1 MNRFMKY
8 AAAALAAATA
18 VSTLGGCEQL
28 EQKTPEDTVAVTFG
42 DTNIMLDEVTYM
54 IRSMEYTY
62 ESYFGSNIC
71 SNDMGDGS
79 GMTVG
84 DYIKQMSLSQLR
96 QTLVLNEYAEQ
107 NGIEL
112 SDAQKAKVDDAIE
125 KLKEEGED
133 YLNAVGAT
141 DELIEK
147 TYTEN
152 AIANLVYMDL
162 VADVDTTVGDDE
174 FLRKKI
180 AYVKLTPSELTE
192 TTAAEEGTTVTET
205 ESGSEEEASSEAGSS
220 EETSEAGSE
229 EASSENASDE
239 AASSE
244 VASDEADS
252 TEEASTEKETETST
266 EVATETETETE
277 SASDTEVVT
286 EVATEAE
293 SESESNTES
302 DTESDTEVSNGSEE
316 STEAETLSEEEQE
329 RQDAMN
335 DAADKILK
343 EFEDGSDAADFI
355 SDYQNDSHF
364 TATNSEISISEEGT
378 AVYNA
383 AAWALSTDECTIYNS
398 DDGSIYIIR
407 CLDDNDEEARQS
419 AIDSEIESRKTALFE
434 EKYSEIQDA
443 SSKFKV
449 DQDVI
454 DTIRFTTPVYVAPTE
469 EDTTEETTENA
480 SEEASSEDA
489 SSEEASSESES
500 ESSSEEVTEE
510 SAEKNTESESES
522 EKESTSEAETK

>member
-112 SDAQKAKVDDAIE
+112 SDAQKTKVDEAIE

-133 YLNAVGAT
+133 YLDAVGAT
-141 DELIEK
+141 DELLEK

-152 AIANLVYMDL
+152 AIANLVYLDL

-192 TTAAEEGTTVTET
+192 TTAAEEGTTTSET
-205 ESGSEEEASSEAGSS
+205 ESVSEEGASSEDASS

-229 EASSENASDE
+229 EASSEE
-239 AASSE
+239 AASS
-244 VASDEADS
+244 EADS
-252 TEEASTEKETETST
+252 TEEVSTE
-266 EVATETETETE
+266 TETETETE
-277 SASDTEVVT
+277 SVSDTEVVT
-286 EVATEAE
+286 EAATESE

-302 DTESDTEVSNGSEE
+302 DTESNTEVSNGSEE

-343 EFEDGSDAADFI
+343 EFEDGNDAADFI

-419 AIDSEIESRKTALFE
+419 AIDSEIESRKTTLFE

-449 DQDVI
+449 DEDVI

-480 SEEASSEDA
+480 SEEASSE
-489 SSEEASSESES
+489 EASSENES
-500 ESSSEEVTEE
+500 ESSSENATEANTEAE
-510 SAEKNTESESES
+510 SA
-522 EKESTSEAETK
+522 SEAQTK

>member
-1 MNRFMKY
+1 MNRIMKY
-8 AAAALAAATA
+8 AAAALVAATA

-28 EQKTPEDTVAVTFG
+28 EKKAPEDTVAVSFG

-71 SNDMGDGS
+71 GNDMGDGS

-96 QTLVLNEYAEQ
+96 QTLVLNEYAKK

-112 SDAQKAKVDDAIE
+112 SDDQKAKVDEAIE
-125 KLKEEGED
+125 KLQTESED
-133 YLNAVGAT
+133 YLDAVGAT

-192 TTAAEEGTTVTET
+192 TTAADEATTEVSSDEDSSEEASSIENTEAESESASKDVTTST
-205 ESGSEEEASSEAGSS
+205 EEASSEKAS
-220 EETSEAGSE
+220 TEAVSTE
-229 EASSENASDE
+229 EASSENVSE
-239 AASSE
+239 LSS
-244 VASDEADS
+244 
-252 TEEASTEKETETST
+252 EASTENST
-266 EVATETETETE
+266 EV
-277 SASDTEVVT
+277 
-286 EVATEAE
+286 
-293 SESESNTES
+293 
-302 DTESDTEVSNGSEE
+302 
-316 STEAETLSEEEQE
+316 ETLSEEEQE

-343 EFEDGSDAADFI
+343 EFEEGNDAADFI

-364 TATNSEISISEEGT
+364 TATNSEISISEDGT

-383 AAWALSTDECTIYNS
+383 AAWALSTDECTVYKS

-419 AIDSEIESRKTALFE
+419 AIDSEIESRKTALFS
-434 EKYSEIQDA
+434 EKYAEIQEE

-449 DQDVI
+449 DEDVI
-454 DTIRFTTPVYVAPTE
+454 DTIRFTTPVYVAPSE
-469 EDTTEETTENA
+469 EET
-480 SEEASSEDA
+480 SESETSGEETSESETGEKESTKEEKSSESDESKEVVSEASSE
-489 SSEEASSESES
+489 
-500 ESSSEEVTEE
+500 EE
-510 SAEKNTESESES
+510 SK
-522 EKESTSEAETK
+522 

>member
-96 QTLVLNEYAEQ
+96 QTLVLNEYAKQ

-112 SDAQKAKVDDAIE
+112 SDAQKTKVDDAIE
-125 KLKEEGED
+125 KLQAEGED

-205 ESGSEEEASSEAGSS
+205 ESGSEEGASSEADSS
-220 EETSEAGSE
+220 EETSEEG
-229 EASSENASDE
+229 SSEKASDE
-239 AASSE
+239 GASS
-244 VASDEADS
+244 EADS
-252 TEEASTEKETETST
+252 TEEASTEKETET
-266 EVATETETETE
+266 E
-277 SASDTEVVT
+277 SASDTEA
-286 EVATEAE
+286 ATEAE
-293 SESESNTES
+293 SKSESETES
-302 DTESDTEVSNGSEE
+302 NTEVSNGSEE

-343 EFEDGSDAADFI
+343 EFEAGSDAADFI

-383 AAWALSTDECTIYNS
+383 AAWALATDECTIYNS

-407 CLDDNDEEARQS
+407 CIDDNDEEARQS
-419 AIDSEIESRKTALFE
+419 AIDSEIESRKTTLFE

-469 EDTTEETTENA
+469 EDTTEDTTENA
-480 SEEASSEDA
+480 SEEA

-500 ESSSEEVTEE
+500 ELSSEEVTEE
-510 SAEKNTESESES
+510 STEKNTESESES

>member
-1 MNRFMKY
+1 MNRIMKY

-28 EQKTPEDTVAVTFG
+28 ENKAPEDTVAVSFG

-96 QTLVLNEYAEQ
+96 QTLVLNEYAKK

-112 SDAQKAKVDDAIE
+112 SDDQKAKVDEAIE
-125 KLKEEGED
+125 KLQTESED
-133 YLNAVGAT
+133 YLDAVGAT

-192 TTAAEEGTTVTET
+192 TTAAAEATTEV
-205 ESGSEEEASSEAGSS
+205 SSDEDSS
-220 EETSEAGSE
+220 EE
-229 EASSENASDE
+229 SSSIEN
-239 AASSE
+239 
-244 VASDEADS
+244 
-252 TEEASTEKETETST
+252 
-266 EVATETETETE
+266 
-277 SASDTEVVT
+277 
-286 EVATEAE
+286 TEAE
-293 SESESNTES
+293 SESASKDVTTSTEEASSEKASTEEASSEKASELSSEASTEDSTES
-302 DTESDTEVSNGSEE
+302 
-316 STEAETLSEEEQE
+316 ETLSEEEQE

-343 EFEDGSDAADFI
+343 AFEEGNDAADFI

-364 TATNSEISISEEGT
+364 TATNSEISISEDGT

-383 AAWALSTDECTIYNS
+383 AAWALATDECTVYKS

-407 CLDDNDEEARQS
+407 CIDDNDEEARQS
-419 AIDSEIESRKTALFE
+419 AIDSEIESRKTALFS
-434 EKYSEIQDA
+434 EKYAEIQDE

-449 DQDVI
+449 DEDVI
-454 DTIRFTTPVYVAPTE
+454 DTIRFTTPVYVAPSEEESSEGETSGEETSENETSEEESSKAEKSSESDETE
-469 EDTTEETTENA
+469 EA
-480 SEEASSEDA
+480 VSEASSE
-489 SSEEASSESES
+489 
-500 ESSSEEVTEE
+500 EE
-510 SAEKNTESESES
+510 SK
-522 EKESTSEAETK
+522 

>member
-1 MNRFMKY
+1 MNRIMKY

-28 EQKTPEDTVAVTFG
+28 EKKAPEDTVAVSFG
-42 DTNIMLDEVTYM
+42 DTNIMLDEITYM

-71 SNDMGDGS
+71 GNDMGDGS

-96 QTLVLNEYAEQ
+96 QTLVLNEYAKK

-112 SDAQKAKVDDAIE
+112 SDDQKAKVDEAIE
-125 KLKEEGED
+125 KLQTEAED
-133 YLNAVGAT
+133 YLDAVGAT

-192 TTAAEEGTTVTET
+192 TTAADEATTEVSSDED
-205 ESGSEEEASSEAGSS
+205 SSEEASSIENTEAES
-220 EETSEAGSE
+220 ESASKDVTTSTE
-229 EASSENASDE
+229 EASSENASTD
-239 AASSE
+239 AAST
-244 VASDEADS
+244 EAVS
-252 TEEASTEKETETST
+252 TEEASSENVSKLSSEAST
-266 EVATETETETE
+266 E
-277 SASDTEVVT
+277 D
-286 EVATEAE
+286 
-293 SESESNTES
+293 
-302 DTESDTEVSNGSEE
+302 

-343 EFEDGSDAADFI
+343 EFEEGNDAADFI

-364 TATNSEISISEEGT
+364 TATNSEISISEDGT

-383 AAWALSTDECTIYNS
+383 AAWALATDECTVYRS

-419 AIDSEIESRKTALFE
+419 AIDSEIESRKTALFS
-434 EKYSEIQDA
+434 EKYAEIQDD

-449 DQDVI
+449 DEDVI
-454 DTIRFTTPVYVAPTE
+454 DTIRFTTPVYVAPSE
-469 EDTTEETTENA
+469 EET
-480 SEEASSEDA
+480 
-489 SSEEASSESES
+489 SESETS
-500 ESSSEEVTEE
+500 GEET
-510 SAEKNTESESES
+510 SESETG
-522 EKESTSEAETK
+522 EKESTKEEKSSESDESKEVVSEVSSEEESK

>member
-1 MNRFMKY
+1 MNRIMKY

-28 EQKTPEDTVAVTFG
+28 EKKAPEDTVAVSFG

-71 SNDMGDGS
+71 GNDMGDGS

-96 QTLVLNEYAEQ
+96 QTLVLNEYAKK

-112 SDAQKAKVDDAIE
+112 SDDQKAKVDEAIE
-125 KLKEEGED
+125 KLQTESED
-133 YLNAVGAT
+133 YLEAVGAT

-147 TYTEN
+147 TYKEN

-192 TTAAEEGTTVTET
+192 TTAADEATTEVSSDEDSSEEASSIENTEAESESASKDVTT
-205 ESGSEEEASSEAGSS
+205 SREEASSEKAS
-220 EETSEAGSE
+220 TEAVSTE
-229 EASSENASDE
+229 EASSENVSE
-239 AASSE
+239 LSS
-244 VASDEADS
+244 
-252 TEEASTEKETETST
+252 EASTEDST
-266 EVATETETETE
+266 EV
-277 SASDTEVVT
+277 
-286 EVATEAE
+286 
-293 SESESNTES
+293 
-302 DTESDTEVSNGSEE
+302 
-316 STEAETLSEEEQE
+316 ETLSEEEQE

-343 EFEDGSDAADFI
+343 EFEEGNDAADFI

-364 TATNSEISISEEGT
+364 TATNSEISISEDGT

-383 AAWALSTDECTIYNS
+383 AAWALATDECTVYRS

-419 AIDSEIESRKTALFE
+419 AIDSEIESRKTALFS
-434 EKYSEIQDA
+434 EKYAEIQDD

-449 DQDVI
+449 DEDVI
-454 DTIRFTTPVYVAPTE
+454 DTIRFTTPVYVAPSE
-469 EDTTEETTENA
+469 EET
-480 SEEASSEDA
+480 SESETSGEETSESETGEKESTKEEKSSESDESEEVVSEASSE
-489 SSEEASSESES
+489 
-500 ESSSEEVTEE
+500 EE
-510 SAEKNTESESES
+510 SK
-522 EKESTSEAETK
+522 

>member
-1 MNRFMKY
+1 MNRIMKY
-8 AAAALAAATA
+8 AAAALVAATA

-28 EQKTPEDTVAVTFG
+28 EKKAPEDTVAVSFG

-71 SNDMGDGS
+71 GNDMGDGS

-96 QTLVLNEYAEQ
+96 QTLVLNEYAKK

-112 SDAQKAKVDDAIE
+112 SDDQKAKVDEAIE
-125 KLKEEGED
+125 KLQTESED
-133 YLNAVGAT
+133 YLDAVGAT

-192 TTAAEEGTTVTET
+192 TTAADEATTEVSSDEDSSEEASSIENTEAESESASKDVTTST
-205 ESGSEEEASSEAGSS
+205 EEASSEKAS
-220 EETSEAGSE
+220 TEAVSTE
-229 EASSENASDE
+229 EASSENVSKL
-239 AASSE
+239 SS
-244 VASDEADS
+244 
-252 TEEASTEKETETST
+252 EASTEDST
-266 EVATETETETE
+266 EV
-277 SASDTEVVT
+277 
-286 EVATEAE
+286 
-293 SESESNTES
+293 
-302 DTESDTEVSNGSEE
+302 
-316 STEAETLSEEEQE
+316 ETLSEEEQE

-343 EFEDGSDAADFI
+343 EFEEGNDAADFI

-364 TATNSEISISEEGT
+364 TATNSEISISEDGT

-383 AAWALSTDECTIYNS
+383 AAWALATDECTVYRS

-419 AIDSEIESRKTALFE
+419 AIDSEIESRKTALFS
-434 EKYSEIQDA
+434 EKYAEIQDD

-449 DQDVI
+449 DEDVI
-454 DTIRFTTPVYVAPTE
+454 DTIRFTTPVYVAPSE
-469 EDTTEETTENA
+469 EET
-480 SEEASSEDA
+480 SESETSGEETSESETGEKESTKEEKSSESDESEEVVSEASSE
-489 SSEEASSESES
+489 
-500 ESSSEEVTEE
+500 EE
-510 SAEKNTESESES
+510 SK
-522 EKESTSEAETK
+522 

>member
-1 MNRFMKY
+1 MNRIMKY

-28 EQKTPEDTVAVTFG
+28 EKKAPEDTVAVSFG

-96 QTLVLNEYAEQ
+96 QTLVLNEYAKK

-112 SDAQKAKVDDAIE
+112 SDDKKAKVDEAIE
-125 KLKEEGED
+125 KLQTESED
-133 YLNAVGAT
+133 YLDAVGAT

-192 TTAAEEGTTVTET
+192 TTAADEATTEVSSDED
-205 ESGSEEEASSEAGSS
+205 SSEEASSIENTEAES
-220 EETSEAGSE
+220 ESASKDVTTSTE
-229 EASSENASDE
+229 EASSENASTD
-239 AASSE
+239 AAST
-244 VASDEADS
+244 EAVS
-252 TEEASTEKETETST
+252 TEEASSENVSEISSEASTEDST
-266 EVATETETETE
+266 EV
-277 SASDTEVVT
+277 
-286 EVATEAE
+286 
-293 SESESNTES
+293 
-302 DTESDTEVSNGSEE
+302 
-316 STEAETLSEEEQE
+316 ETLSEEEQE

-343 EFEDGSDAADFI
+343 EFEEGNDAADFI

-364 TATNSEISISEEGT
+364 TATNSEISISEDGT

-383 AAWALSTDECTIYNS
+383 AAWAMATDECTVYRS

-419 AIDSEIESRKTALFE
+419 AIDSEIESRKTALFS
-434 EKYSEIQDA
+434 EKYAEIQDD

-449 DQDVI
+449 DEDVI
-454 DTIRFTTPVYVAPTE
+454 DTIRFTTPVYVAPSE
-469 EDTTEETTENA
+469 EET
-480 SEEASSEDA
+480 SESETSGEETSESETGEEESTKEEKSSESDESEEAVSEASSE
-489 SSEEASSESES
+489 
-500 ESSSEEVTEE
+500 EE
-510 SAEKNTESESES
+510 SK
-522 EKESTSEAETK
+522 

>member
-1 MNRFMKY
+1 MNRIMKY

-28 EQKTPEDTVAVTFG
+28 ENKAPEDTVAVSFG

-96 QTLVLNEYAEQ
+96 QTLVLNEYAKK

-112 SDAQKAKVDDAIE
+112 SDDQKAKVDEAIE
-125 KLKEEGED
+125 KLQTEAED
-133 YLNAVGAT
+133 YLDAVGAT

-192 TTAAEEGTTVTET
+192 TTAAAEATTEASSDEGSSEESSSVENTET
-205 ESGSEEEASSEAGSS
+205 ESISKDDETSTEEASSEKAS
-220 EETSEAGSE
+220 TE
-229 EASSENASDE
+229 EASSEKTSE
-239 AASSE
+239 LSSE
-244 VASDEADS
+244 SD
-252 TEEASTEKETETST
+252 TEASTES
-266 EVATETETETE
+266 
-277 SASDTEVVT
+277 
-286 EVATEAE
+286 
-293 SESESNTES
+293 
-302 DTESDTEVSNGSEE
+302 
-316 STEAETLSEEEQE
+316 ETLSEEEQE

-343 EFEDGSDAADFI
+343 EFEEGNDAADFI

-364 TATNSEISISEEGT
+364 TATNSEISISEDGT

-383 AAWALSTDECTIYNS
+383 AAWALATDECTVYKS

-419 AIDSEIESRKTALFE
+419 AIDSEIESRKTALFS
-434 EKYSEIQDA
+434 EKYAEIQDE

-449 DQDVI
+449 DEDVI
-454 DTIRFTTPVYVAPTE
+454 DTIRFTTPVYVAPSE
-469 EDTTEETTENA
+469 EETSEGETSGEETSENET
-480 SEEASSEDA
+480 SEEESSKAEKSSESEESEEAVSEASSE
-489 SSEEASSESES
+489 
-500 ESSSEEVTEE
+500 EE
-510 SAEKNTESESES
+510 SK
-522 EKESTSEAETK
+522 

>member
-1 MNRFMKY
+1 MNRIMKY

-28 EQKTPEDTVAVTFG
+28 EKKAPEDTVAVSFG

-71 SNDMGDGS
+71 GNDMGDGS

-96 QTLVLNEYAEQ
+96 QTLVLNEYAKK

-112 SDAQKAKVDDAIE
+112 SDDQKAKLDEAIE
-125 KLKEEGED
+125 KLQTESED
-133 YLNAVGAT
+133 YLEAVGAT

-192 TTAAEEGTTVTET
+192 TTAADGATTEV
-205 ESGSEEEASSEAGSS
+205 SSDEDS
-220 EETSEAGSE
+220 SE
-229 EASSENASDE
+229 EASSIEN
-239 AASSE
+239 
-244 VASDEADS
+244 
-252 TEEASTEKETETST
+252 
-266 EVATETETETE
+266 
-277 SASDTEVVT
+277 
-286 EVATEAE
+286 TEAE
-293 SESESNTES
+293 SESASKDVTTSTEEAS
-302 DTESDTEVSNGSEE
+302 SEKA
-316 STEAETLSEEEQE
+316 STEAVSSENVSELSSEASTEDSTEVETLSEEEQE

-343 EFEDGSDAADFI
+343 EFEEGNDAADFV

-364 TATNSEISISEEGT
+364 TATNSEISISEDGT

-383 AAWALSTDECTIYNS
+383 AAWALATDECTVYRS

-419 AIDSEIESRKTALFE
+419 AIDSEIESRKTALFS
-434 EKYSEIQDA
+434 EKYAEIQDD

-449 DQDVI
+449 DEDVI
-454 DTIRFTTPVYVAPTE
+454 DTIRFTTPVYVAPSE
-469 EDTTEETTENA
+469 EET
-480 SEEASSEDA
+480 SESETGEKESTKEEKSSESDESKEVVSEASSE
-489 SSEEASSESES
+489 
-500 ESSSEEVTEE
+500 EE
-510 SAEKNTESESES
+510 SK
-522 EKESTSEAETK
+522 

>member
-1 MNRFMKY
+1 MNRIMKY

-18 VSTLGGCEQL
+18 VSTLGGCEQF
-28 EQKTPEDTVAVTFG
+28 EKKAPEDTVAVSFG
-42 DTNIMLDEVTYM
+42 DTDIVLDEVTYM

-71 SNDMGDGS
+71 GNDMGDGS

-96 QTLVLNEYAEQ
+96 QTLVLNEYAKK

-112 SDAQKAKVDDAIE
+112 SDDQKAKVDEAIE
-125 KLKEEGED
+125 KLQTESED
-133 YLNAVGAT
+133 YLDAVGAT

-192 TTAAEEGTTVTET
+192 TTAADEATTEV
-205 ESGSEEEASSEAGSS
+205 SSDEDS
-220 EETSEAGSE
+220 SE
-229 EASSENASDE
+229 EASSIEN
-239 AASSE
+239 
-244 VASDEADS
+244 
-252 TEEASTEKETETST
+252 
-266 EVATETETETE
+266 
-277 SASDTEVVT
+277 
-286 EVATEAE
+286 TEAE
-293 SESESNTES
+293 SESASKDVTTSTEEAS
-302 DTESDTEVSNGSEE
+302 SEKA
-316 STEAETLSEEEQE
+316 STEAVSSENVSELSSEASTEDSTEVETLSEEEQE

-343 EFEDGSDAADFI
+343 EFEEGNDAADFI

-364 TATNSEISISEEGT
+364 TATNSEISISEDGT

-383 AAWALSTDECTIYNS
+383 AAWALSTDECTVYKS

-419 AIDSEIESRKTALFE
+419 AIDSEIESRKTALFS
-434 EKYSEIQDA
+434 EKYAEIQDD

-449 DQDVI
+449 DEDVI
-454 DTIRFTTPVYVAPTE
+454 DTIRFTTPVYVAPSE
-469 EDTTEETTENA
+469 EETSESETNGEETSESETNGEETSESETGGEKTSENET
-480 SEEASSEDA
+480 SEEESVKAENSSESDESEEAVSEASSE
-489 SSEEASSESES
+489 
-500 ESSSEEVTEE
+500 EE
-510 SAEKNTESESES
+510 SK
-522 EKESTSEAETK
+522 

>member
-1 MNRFMKY
+1 MKY

-28 EQKTPEDTVAVTFG
+28 EKKAPEDTVAVSFG

-71 SNDMGDGS
+71 GNDMGDGS

-96 QTLVLNEYAEQ
+96 QTLVLNEYAKK

-112 SDAQKAKVDDAIE
+112 SDDQKAKVDEAIE
-125 KLKEEGED
+125 KLQTESED
-133 YLNAVGAT
+133 YLEAVGAT

-192 TTAAEEGTTVTET
+192 TTAANEATTEVSSDEDSSEEASSIENTEAESESASKDVTTST
-205 ESGSEEEASSEAGSS
+205 EEASSEKAS
-220 EETSEAGSE
+220 TE
-229 EASSENASDE
+229 EASSENVSKL
-239 AASSE
+239 SS
-244 VASDEADS
+244 
-252 TEEASTEKETETST
+252 EASTEDST
-266 EVATETETETE
+266 EV
-277 SASDTEVVT
+277 
-286 EVATEAE
+286 
-293 SESESNTES
+293 
-302 DTESDTEVSNGSEE
+302 
-316 STEAETLSEEEQE
+316 ETLSEEEQE

-343 EFEDGSDAADFI
+343 EFEEGNDAADFI

-364 TATNSEISISEEGT
+364 TATNSEISISEDGT

-383 AAWALSTDECTIYNS
+383 AAWALATDECTVYRS

-419 AIDSEIESRKTALFE
+419 AIDSEIESRKTALFS
-434 EKYSEIQDA
+434 EKYAEIQDD

-449 DQDVI
+449 DEDVI
-454 DTIRFTTPVYVAPTE
+454 DTIRFTTPVYVAPSE
-469 EDTTEETTENA
+469 EET
-480 SEEASSEDA
+480 SESETSGEETSESETGEEESTKEEKSSESDESEEAVSEASSE
-489 SSEEASSESES
+489 
-500 ESSSEEVTEE
+500 EE
-510 SAEKNTESESES
+510 SK
-522 EKESTSEAETK
+522 

>member
-1 MNRFMKY
+1 MNRIMKY
-8 AAAALAAATA
+8 AAAALVAATA

-28 EQKTPEDTVAVTFG
+28 EKKAPEDTVAVSFG

-71 SNDMGDGS
+71 GNDMGDGS

-96 QTLVLNEYAEQ
+96 QTLVLNEYAKK

-112 SDAQKAKVDDAIE
+112 SDDQKAKVDEAIE
-125 KLKEEGED
+125 KLQTESED
-133 YLNAVGAT
+133 YLEAVGAT

-192 TTAAEEGTTVTET
+192 TTAADGATTEV
-205 ESGSEEEASSEAGSS
+205 SSDEDS
-220 EETSEAGSE
+220 SE
-229 EASSENASDE
+229 EASSIEN
-239 AASSE
+239 
-244 VASDEADS
+244 
-252 TEEASTEKETETST
+252 
-266 EVATETETETE
+266 
-277 SASDTEVVT
+277 
-286 EVATEAE
+286 TEAE
-293 SESESNTES
+293 SESASKDVTTSTEEAS
-302 DTESDTEVSNGSEE
+302 SEKA

-343 EFEDGSDAADFI
+343 EFEEGNDAADFI

-364 TATNSEISISEEGT
+364 TATNSEISISEDGT

-383 AAWALSTDECTIYNS
+383 AAWALATDECTVYRS

-419 AIDSEIESRKTALFE
+419 AIDSEIESRKTALFS
-434 EKYSEIQDA
+434 EKYAEIQDD

-449 DQDVI
+449 DEDVI
-454 DTIRFTTPVYVAPTE
+454 DTIRFTTPVYVAPSE
-469 EDTTEETTENA
+469 EETSESETSGEETSESETGEEESTKEEKSSESDESEEA
-480 SEEASSEDA
+480 VSEAYSEEAS
-489 SSEEASSESES
+489 
-500 ESSSEEVTEE
+500 
-510 SAEKNTESESES
+510 K
-522 EKESTSEAETK
+522 

>member
-1 MNRFMKY
+1 MNRIMKY
-8 AAAALAAATA
+8 AAAALVAATA

-28 EQKTPEDTVAVTFG
+28 EKKAPEDTVAVSFG

-71 SNDMGDGS
+71 GNDMGDGS

-96 QTLVLNEYAEQ
+96 QTLVLNEYAKK

-112 SDAQKAKVDDAIE
+112 SDDQKAKVDEAIE
-125 KLKEEGED
+125 KLQTESED
-133 YLNAVGAT
+133 YLDAVGAT

-192 TTAAEEGTTVTET
+192 TTAADEATTEV
-205 ESGSEEEASSEAGSS
+205 SSDEDS
-220 EETSEAGSE
+220 SE
-229 EASSENASDE
+229 EASSIEN
-239 AASSE
+239 
-244 VASDEADS
+244 
-252 TEEASTEKETETST
+252 
-266 EVATETETETE
+266 
-277 SASDTEVVT
+277 
-286 EVATEAE
+286 TEAE
-293 SESESNTES
+293 SESASKDVTTSTEEAS
-302 DTESDTEVSNGSEE
+302 SEKA
-316 STEAETLSEEEQE
+316 STEAVSTGEASSENVSELSSEASTEDSTEVETLSEEEQE

-343 EFEDGSDAADFI
+343 EFEEGNDAADFI

-364 TATNSEISISEEGT
+364 TATNSEISISEDGT

-383 AAWALSTDECTIYNS
+383 AAWALSTDECTVYKS

-419 AIDSEIESRKTALFE
+419 AIDSEIESRKTALFS
-434 EKYSEIQDA
+434 EKYAEIQEE

-449 DQDVI
+449 DEDVI
-454 DTIRFTTPVYVAPTE
+454 DTIRFTTPVYVAPSE
-469 EDTTEETTENA
+469 EETSESETNGEETSESETGGEKTSENET
-480 SEEASSEDA
+480 SEEESVKAENSSESDESEEAVSEASSE
-489 SSEEASSESES
+489 
-500 ESSSEEVTEE
+500 EE
-510 SAEKNTESESES
+510 SK
-522 EKESTSEAETK
+522 

>member
-1 MNRFMKY
+1 MNRIMKY

-28 EQKTPEDTVAVTFG
+28 EKKAPEDTVAVSFG

-96 QTLVLNEYAEQ
+96 QTLVLNEYAKK

-112 SDAQKAKVDDAIE
+112 SDDQKAKVDEAIE
-125 KLKEEGED
+125 KLQTEAED
-133 YLNAVGAT
+133 YLDAVGAT

-192 TTAAEEGTTVTET
+192 TTAAAEATT
-205 ESGSEEEASSEAGSS
+205 EASSDEGSS
-220 EETSEAGSE
+220 EEV
-229 EASSENASDE
+229 SSIEN
-239 AASSE
+239 
-244 VASDEADS
+244 
-252 TEEASTEKETETST
+252 
-266 EVATETETETE
+266 
-277 SASDTEVVT
+277 
-286 EVATEAE
+286 TEAE
-293 SESESNTES
+293 SESASKDVTTSTEEASSEKASTEEASSEKTSELSSELDTEASTES
-302 DTESDTEVSNGSEE
+302 
-316 STEAETLSEEEQE
+316 ETLSEEEQE

-343 EFEDGSDAADFI
+343 AFEEGNDAADFI

-364 TATNSEISISEEGT
+364 TATNSEISISEDGT

-383 AAWALSTDECTIYNS
+383 AAWALATDECTVYKS

-407 CLDDNDEEARQS
+407 CIDDNDEEARQS
-419 AIDSEIESRKTALFE
+419 AIDSEIESRKTALFS
-434 EKYSEIQDA
+434 EKYAEIQDE

-449 DQDVI
+449 DEDVI
-454 DTIRFTTPVYVAPTE
+454 DTIRFTTPVYVAPSEEETSEGETGGEETSENETSEEESSKAEKSSESDETE
-469 EDTTEETTENA
+469 EA
-480 SEEASSEDA
+480 VSEASSE
-489 SSEEASSESES
+489 
-500 ESSSEEVTEE
+500 EE
-510 SAEKNTESESES
+510 SK
-522 EKESTSEAETK
+522 

>member
-1 MNRFMKY
+1 MNRIMKY

-28 EQKTPEDTVAVTFG
+28 EKKAPEDTVAVSFG
-42 DTNIMLDEVTYM
+42 DTNIMLDEITYM

-71 SNDMGDGS
+71 GNDMGDGS

-96 QTLVLNEYAEQ
+96 QTLVLNEYAKK

-112 SDAQKAKVDDAIE
+112 SDDQKAKVDEAIE
-125 KLKEEGED
+125 KLQTESED
-133 YLNAVGAT
+133 YLEAVGAT

-192 TTAAEEGTTVTET
+192 TTAADGATTEVSSDEDSSEGASSIENTEAESESASKDVTTST
-205 ESGSEEEASSEAGSS
+205 EEASSEKAS
-220 EETSEAGSE
+220 TE
-229 EASSENASDE
+229 EASSENVSE
-239 AASSE
+239 LSS
-244 VASDEADS
+244 
-252 TEEASTEKETETST
+252 EASTE
-266 EVATETETETE
+266 
-277 SASDTEVVT
+277 D
-286 EVATEAE
+286 
-293 SESESNTES
+293 
-302 DTESDTEVSNGSEE
+302 

-343 EFEDGSDAADFI
+343 EFEEGNDAADFI

-364 TATNSEISISEEGT
+364 TATNSEISISEDGT

-383 AAWALSTDECTIYNS
+383 SAWALATDECTVYRS

-419 AIDSEIESRKTALFE
+419 AIDSEIESRKTALFS
-434 EKYSEIQDA
+434 EKYAEIQDD

-449 DQDVI
+449 DEDVI
-454 DTIRFTTPVYVAPTE
+454 DTIRFTTPVYVAPSE
-469 EDTTEETTENA
+469 EET
-480 SEEASSEDA
+480 SESETGEEESTKEEKSSESDESEEAVSEASSE
-489 SSEEASSESES
+489 
-500 ESSSEEVTEE
+500 EE
-510 SAEKNTESESES
+510 SK
-522 EKESTSEAETK
+522 

>member
-1 MNRFMKY
+1 MNRIMKY

-28 EQKTPEDTVAVTFG
+28 EKKAPEDTVAVSFG
-42 DTNIMLDEVTYM
+42 DTNIMLDEITYM

-71 SNDMGDGS
+71 GNDMGDGS

-96 QTLVLNEYAEQ
+96 QTLVLNEYAKK

-112 SDAQKAKVDDAIE
+112 SDDQKAKVDEAIE
-125 KLKEEGED
+125 KLQTESED
-133 YLNAVGAT
+133 YLDAVGAT

-192 TTAAEEGTTVTET
+192 TTAADEATTEVSSDEDSSEEASSIENTEAESESASKDVTTST
-205 ESGSEEEASSEAGSS
+205 EEASSEKAS
-220 EETSEAGSE
+220 TEAVSTE
-229 EASSENASDE
+229 EASSENVSKL
-239 AASSE
+239 SS
-244 VASDEADS
+244 
-252 TEEASTEKETETST
+252 EASTEDST
-266 EVATETETETE
+266 EV
-277 SASDTEVVT
+277 
-286 EVATEAE
+286 
-293 SESESNTES
+293 
-302 DTESDTEVSNGSEE
+302 
-316 STEAETLSEEEQE
+316 ETLSEEEQE

-343 EFEDGSDAADFI
+343 EFEEGNDAADFI

-364 TATNSEISISEEGT
+364 TATNSEISISEDGT

-383 AAWALSTDECTIYNS
+383 AAWALSTDECTVYKS

-419 AIDSEIESRKTALFE
+419 AIDSEIESRKTALFS
-434 EKYSEIQDA
+434 EKYAEIQEE

-449 DQDVI
+449 DEDVI
-454 DTIRFTTPVYVAPTE
+454 DTIRFTTPVYVAPSE
-469 EDTTEETTENA
+469 EETSESETNGEETSESETNGEETSESETGGEKTSENET
-480 SEEASSEDA
+480 SEEESVKAENSSESDESEEAVSEASSE
-489 SSEEASSESES
+489 
-500 ESSSEEVTEE
+500 EE
-510 SAEKNTESESES
+510 SK
-522 EKESTSEAETK
+522 

>member
-1 MNRFMKY
+1 MNRIMKY
-8 AAAALAAATA
+8 AAAALVAATA

-28 EQKTPEDTVAVTFG
+28 EKKAPEDTVAVSFG

-71 SNDMGDGS
+71 GNDMGDGS

-96 QTLVLNEYAEQ
+96 QTLVLNEYAKK

-112 SDAQKAKVDDAIE
+112 SDDQKAKVDEAIE
-125 KLKEEGED
+125 KLQTESED
-133 YLNAVGAT
+133 YLDAVGAT

-192 TTAAEEGTTVTET
+192 TTAADEATTEVSSDEDSSEEASSIENTEAESESASKDVTTST
-205 ESGSEEEASSEAGSS
+205 EEASSEKAS
-220 EETSEAGSE
+220 TEAVSTE
-229 EASSENASDE
+229 EASSENVSE
-239 AASSE
+239 LSS
-244 VASDEADS
+244 
-252 TEEASTEKETETST
+252 EASTE
-266 EVATETETETE
+266 
-277 SASDTEVVT
+277 D
-286 EVATEAE
+286 
-293 SESESNTES
+293 
-302 DTESDTEVSNGSEE
+302 

-343 EFEDGSDAADFI
+343 EFEEGNDAADFI

-364 TATNSEISISEEGT
+364 TATNSEISISEDGT

-383 AAWALSTDECTIYNS
+383 AAWALATDECTVYRS

-419 AIDSEIESRKTALFE
+419 AIDSEIESRKTALFS
-434 EKYSEIQDA
+434 EKYAEIQDD

-449 DQDVI
+449 DEDVI
-454 DTIRFTTPVYVAPTE
+454 DTIRFTTPVYVAPSE
-469 EDTTEETTENA
+469 EET
-480 SEEASSEDA
+480 SESETGEEESTKEEKSSESDESEEAVSEASSE
-489 SSEEASSESES
+489 
-500 ESSSEEVTEE
+500 EE
-510 SAEKNTESESES
+510 SK
-522 EKESTSEAETK
+522 

>member
-1 MNRFMKY
+1 MNRIMKY

-28 EQKTPEDTVAVTFG
+28 EKKAPEDTVAVSFG

-71 SNDMGDGS
+71 GNDMGDGS

-96 QTLVLNEYAEQ
+96 QTLVLNEYAKK

-112 SDAQKAKVDDAIE
+112 SDDQKAKVDEAIE
-125 KLKEEGED
+125 KLQTESED
-133 YLNAVGAT
+133 YLDAVGAT

-192 TTAAEEGTTVTET
+192 TTAANEATTEVSSDEDSSEEASSIENTEAESESASKDVTTST
-205 ESGSEEEASSEAGSS
+205 EEASSEKAS
-220 EETSEAGSE
+220 TEAVSTE
-229 EASSENASDE
+229 EASSENVSE
-239 AASSE
+239 LSS
-244 VASDEADS
+244 
-252 TEEASTEKETETST
+252 EASTE
-266 EVATETETETE
+266 
-277 SASDTEVVT
+277 D
-286 EVATEAE
+286 
-293 SESESNTES
+293 
-302 DTESDTEVSNGSEE
+302 

-335 DAADKILK
+335 DVADKILK
-343 EFEDGSDAADFI
+343 EFEEGNDAADFI

-364 TATNSEISISEEGT
+364 TATNSEISISEDGT

-383 AAWALSTDECTIYNS
+383 AAWALATDECTVYRS

-419 AIDSEIESRKTALFE
+419 AIDSEIESRKTALFS
-434 EKYSEIQDA
+434 EKYAEIQDD
-443 SSKFKV
+443 SYKFKV
-449 DQDVI
+449 DEDVI
-454 DTIRFTTPVYVAPTE
+454 DTIRFTTPVYVAPSE
-469 EDTTEETTENA
+469 EET
-480 SEEASSEDA
+480 SESETSGEETSESETGEKESTKEEKSSESDESKEVVSEASSE
-489 SSEEASSESES
+489 
-500 ESSSEEVTEE
+500 EE
-510 SAEKNTESESES
+510 SK
-522 EKESTSEAETK
+522 

>member
-1 MNRFMKY
+1 MNRIMKY

-28 EQKTPEDTVAVTFG
+28 EKKAPEDTVAVSFG
-42 DTNIMLDEVTYM
+42 DTNIMLDEITYM

-71 SNDMGDGS
+71 GNDMGDGS

-96 QTLVLNEYAEQ
+96 QTLVLNEYAKK

-112 SDAQKAKVDDAIE
+112 SDDQKAKVDEAIE
-125 KLKEEGED
+125 KLQTESED
-133 YLNAVGAT
+133 YLEAVGAT

-192 TTAAEEGTTVTET
+192 TTAADWATTEVSSDEDSSEEASSIENTEAESESASKDVTTST
-205 ESGSEEEASSEAGSS
+205 EEASSEKAS
-220 EETSEAGSE
+220 TE
-229 EASSENASDE
+229 EASSENVSE
-239 AASSE
+239 LSS
-244 VASDEADS
+244 
-252 TEEASTEKETETST
+252 EASTE
-266 EVATETETETE
+266 
-277 SASDTEVVT
+277 D
-286 EVATEAE
+286 
-293 SESESNTES
+293 
-302 DTESDTEVSNGSEE
+302 

-343 EFEDGSDAADFI
+343 EFEEGNDAADFI

-364 TATNSEISISEEGT
+364 TATNSEISISEDGT

-383 AAWALSTDECTIYNS
+383 SAWALATDECTVYRS

-419 AIDSEIESRKTALFE
+419 AIDSEIESRKTALFS
-434 EKYSEIQDA
+434 EKYAEIQDD

-449 DQDVI
+449 DEDVI
-454 DTIRFTTPVYVAPTE
+454 DTIRFTTPVYVAPSE
-469 EDTTEETTENA
+469 EET
-480 SEEASSEDA
+480 SESETSGEETSESETGEKESTKEEKSSESDESEEAVSEASSE
-489 SSEEASSESES
+489 
-500 ESSSEEVTEE
+500 EE
-510 SAEKNTESESES
+510 SK
-522 EKESTSEAETK
+522 

>member
-1 MNRFMKY
+1 MNRIMKY

-28 EQKTPEDTVAVTFG
+28 EKKAPEDTVAVSFG

-96 QTLVLNEYAEQ
+96 QTLVLNEYAKK

-112 SDAQKAKVDDAIE
+112 SDDQKAKVDEAIE
-125 KLKEEGED
+125 KLQTEAED
-133 YLNAVGAT
+133 YLDAVGAT

-192 TTAAEEGTTVTET
+192 TTAAAEATTEASSDEGSSEEASSVENTET
-205 ESGSEEEASSEAGSS
+205 ESISKDDETSTEEASSEKAS
-220 EETSEAGSE
+220 TE
-229 EASSENASDE
+229 EASSEKT
-239 AASSE
+239 SE
-244 VASDEADS
+244 LS
-252 TEEASTEKETETST
+252 
-266 EVATETETETE
+266 
-277 SASDTEVVT
+277 
-286 EVATEAE
+286 
-293 SESESNTES
+293 SESNTEAS
-302 DTESDTEVSNGSEE
+302 TES
-316 STEAETLSEEEQE
+316 ETLSEEEQE

-343 EFEDGSDAADFI
+343 EFEEGNDAADFI

-364 TATNSEISISEEGT
+364 TATNSEISISEDGT

-383 AAWALSTDECTIYNS
+383 AAWALTTDECTVYKS

-407 CLDDNDEEARQS
+407 CIDDNDEEARQS
-419 AIDSEIESRKTALFE
+419 AIDSEIESRKTALFS
-434 EKYSEIQDA
+434 EKYAEIQDE

-449 DQDVI
+449 DEDVI
-454 DTIRFTTPVYVAPTE
+454 DTIRFTTPVYVAPSE
-469 EDTTEETTENA
+469 EESSEGETSGEEKETSENET
-480 SEEASSEDA
+480 SEEESSKAENSSESDESEEAVSEASSE
-489 SSEEASSESES
+489 
-500 ESSSEEVTEE
+500 EE
-510 SAEKNTESESES
+510 SK
-522 EKESTSEAETK
+522 

>member
-1 MNRFMKY
+1 MNRIMKY

-28 EQKTPEDTVAVTFG
+28 EKKAPEDTVAVSFG

-71 SNDMGDGS
+71 GNDMGDGS

-96 QTLVLNEYAEQ
+96 QTLVLNEYAKK

-112 SDAQKAKVDDAIE
+112 SDDQKAKVDEAIE
-125 KLKEEGED
+125 KLQTESED
-133 YLNAVGAT
+133 YLEAVGAT

-192 TTAAEEGTTVTET
+192 TTAADEATTEVSSDEDSSEEASSIENTET
-205 ESGSEEEASSEAGSS
+205 ESESVSKDVTTSTEEASSEKAS
-220 EETSEAGSE
+220 TEAVSTE
-229 EASSENASDE
+229 EASSENVSE
-239 AASSE
+239 LSS
-244 VASDEADS
+244 
-252 TEEASTEKETETST
+252 EASTEDST
-266 EVATETETETE
+266 EV
-277 SASDTEVVT
+277 
-286 EVATEAE
+286 
-293 SESESNTES
+293 
-302 DTESDTEVSNGSEE
+302 
-316 STEAETLSEEEQE
+316 ETLSEEEQE

-343 EFEDGSDAADFI
+343 EFEEGNDAADFI

-364 TATNSEISISEEGT
+364 TATNSEISISEDGT

-383 AAWALSTDECTIYNS
+383 AAWALATDECTVYRS

-419 AIDSEIESRKTALFE
+419 AIDSEIESRKTALFS
-434 EKYSEIQDA
+434 EKYAEIQDD

-449 DQDVI
+449 DEDVI
-454 DTIRFTTPVYVAPTE
+454 DTIHFTTPVYVAPSE
-469 EDTTEETTENA
+469 EET
-480 SEEASSEDA
+480 SESETSGEETSESETGEEESTKEEKSSESDESEEAVSEASSE
-489 SSEEASSESES
+489 
-500 ESSSEEVTEE
+500 EE
-510 SAEKNTESESES
+510 SK
-522 EKESTSEAETK
+522 

>member
-1 MNRFMKY
+1 MNRIMKY

-28 EQKTPEDTVAVTFG
+28 EKKAPEDTVAVSFG

-71 SNDMGDGS
+71 GNDMGDGS

-96 QTLVLNEYAEQ
+96 QTLVLNEYAKK

-112 SDAQKAKVDDAIE
+112 SDDQKAKLDEAIE
-125 KLKEEGED
+125 KLQTESED
-133 YLNAVGAT
+133 YLEAVGAT

-192 TTAAEEGTTVTET
+192 TTAADEATTEV
-205 ESGSEEEASSEAGSS
+205 SSDEDS
-220 EETSEAGSE
+220 SE
-229 EASSENASDE
+229 EASSIEN
-239 AASSE
+239 
-244 VASDEADS
+244 
-252 TEEASTEKETETST
+252 
-266 EVATETETETE
+266 
-277 SASDTEVVT
+277 
-286 EVATEAE
+286 TEAE
-293 SESESNTES
+293 SESVSKDVTTSTEEAS
-302 DTESDTEVSNGSEE
+302 SEKA
-316 STEAETLSEEEQE
+316 STEAVSTGEASSENVSKLSSEASTEDSTEVETLSEEEQE

-343 EFEDGSDAADFI
+343 EFEEGNDAADFI

-364 TATNSEISISEEGT
+364 TATNSEISISEDGT

-383 AAWALSTDECTIYNS
+383 AAWALSTDECTVYKS

-419 AIDSEIESRKTALFE
+419 AIDSEIESRKTALFS
-434 EKYSEIQDA
+434 EKYAEIQEE

-449 DQDVI
+449 DEDVI
-454 DTIRFTTPVYVAPTE
+454 DTIRFTTPVYVAPSE
-469 EDTTEETTENA
+469 EETSESETNGEETSESETGGEKTSENET
-480 SEEASSEDA
+480 SEEESVKAENSSESDESEEAVSEASSE
-489 SSEEASSESES
+489 
-500 ESSSEEVTEE
+500 EE
-510 SAEKNTESESES
+510 SK
-522 EKESTSEAETK
+522 

>member
-1 MNRFMKY
+1 MNRIMKY
-8 AAAALAAATA
+8 AAAALVAATA

-28 EQKTPEDTVAVTFG
+28 EKKAPEDTVAVSFG

-71 SNDMGDGS
+71 GNDMGDGS

-96 QTLVLNEYAEQ
+96 QTLVLNEYAKK

-112 SDAQKAKVDDAIE
+112 SDDQKAKVDEAIE
-125 KLKEEGED
+125 KLQTESED
-133 YLNAVGAT
+133 YLDAVGAT

-192 TTAAEEGTTVTET
+192 TTAADEATTEVSSDEDSSEEASSIENTEAESESASKDVTTST
-205 ESGSEEEASSEAGSS
+205 EEASSEKAS
-220 EETSEAGSE
+220 TEAVSTE
-229 EASSENASDE
+229 EASSENVSKL
-239 AASSE
+239 SS
-244 VASDEADS
+244 
-252 TEEASTEKETETST
+252 EASTE
-266 EVATETETETE
+266 
-277 SASDTEVVT
+277 D
-286 EVATEAE
+286 
-293 SESESNTES
+293 
-302 DTESDTEVSNGSEE
+302 

-343 EFEDGSDAADFI
+343 EFEEGNDAADFI

-364 TATNSEISISEEGT
+364 TATNSEISISEDGT

-383 AAWALSTDECTIYNS
+383 AAWALATDECTVYRS

-419 AIDSEIESRKTALFE
+419 AIDSEIESRKTALFS
-434 EKYSEIQDA
+434 EKYAEIQDD

-449 DQDVI
+449 DEDVI
-454 DTIRFTTPVYVAPTE
+454 DTIRFTTPVYVAPSE
-469 EDTTEETTENA
+469 EET
-480 SEEASSEDA
+480 SESETSGEETSESETGEKESTKEEKSSESDESEEAVSEASSE
-489 SSEEASSESES
+489 
-500 ESSSEEVTEE
+500 EE
-510 SAEKNTESESES
+510 SK
-522 EKESTSEAETK
+522 

>member
-1 MNRFMKY
+1 MNRIMKY

-28 EQKTPEDTVAVTFG
+28 EKKAPEDTVAVSFG

-71 SNDMGDGS
+71 GNDMGDGS

-96 QTLVLNEYAEQ
+96 QTLVLNEYAKK

-112 SDAQKAKVDDAIE
+112 SDDQKAKVDEAIE
-125 KLKEEGED
+125 KLQTESED
-133 YLNAVGAT
+133 YLEAVGAT

-152 AIANLVYMDL
+152 AIANIVYMDL

-192 TTAAEEGTTVTET
+192 TTAADEATTEVSSDEDSSEEASSIENTEAESESASKYVTTST
-205 ESGSEEEASSEAGSS
+205 EEASSEKAS
-220 EETSEAGSE
+220 TE
-229 EASSENASDE
+229 EASSENVSE
-239 AASSE
+239 LSS
-244 VASDEADS
+244 
-252 TEEASTEKETETST
+252 EASTEDST
-266 EVATETETETE
+266 EV
-277 SASDTEVVT
+277 
-286 EVATEAE
+286 
-293 SESESNTES
+293 
-302 DTESDTEVSNGSEE
+302 
-316 STEAETLSEEEQE
+316 ETLSEEEQE

-343 EFEDGSDAADFI
+343 EFEEGNDAADFI

-364 TATNSEISISEEGT
+364 TATNSEISISEDGT

-383 AAWALSTDECTIYNS
+383 AAWALATDECTVYRS

-419 AIDSEIESRKTALFE
+419 AIDSEIESRKTALFS
-434 EKYSEIQDA
+434 EKYAEIQDD

-449 DQDVI
+449 DEDVI
-454 DTIRFTTPVYVAPTE
+454 DTIRFTTPVYVAPSE
-469 EDTTEETTENA
+469 EET
-480 SEEASSEDA
+480 SESETSGEETSESETGEEESTKEEKSSESDESEEAVSEASSE
-489 SSEEASSESES
+489 
-500 ESSSEEVTEE
+500 EE
-510 SAEKNTESESES
+510 SK
-522 EKESTSEAETK
+522 

>member
-1 MNRFMKY
+1 MNRIMKY

-28 EQKTPEDTVAVTFG
+28 EKKAPEDTVAVSFG
-42 DTNIMLDEVTYM
+42 DTNIMLDEITYM

-71 SNDMGDGS
+71 GNDMGDGS

-96 QTLVLNEYAEQ
+96 QTLVLNEYAKK

-112 SDAQKAKVDDAIE
+112 SDDQKAKVDEAIE
-125 KLKEEGED
+125 KLQTESED
-133 YLNAVGAT
+133 YLEAVGAT

-192 TTAAEEGTTVTET
+192 TTAADEATTEV
-205 ESGSEEEASSEAGSS
+205 SSDEYS
-220 EETSEAGSE
+220 SE
-229 EASSENASDE
+229 EASSIEN
-239 AASSE
+239 
-244 VASDEADS
+244 
-252 TEEASTEKETETST
+252 
-266 EVATETETETE
+266 
-277 SASDTEVVT
+277 
-286 EVATEAE
+286 TEAE
-293 SESESNTES
+293 SESVSKDVTTSTEEAS
-302 DTESDTEVSNGSEE
+302 SEKA
-316 STEAETLSEEEQE
+316 STEAVSTGEASSENVSKLSSEASTEDSTEVETLSEEEQE

-343 EFEDGSDAADFI
+343 EFEEGNDAADFI

-364 TATNSEISISEEGT
+364 TATNSEISISEDGT

-383 AAWALSTDECTIYNS
+383 AAWALATDECTVYRS

-419 AIDSEIESRKTALFE
+419 AIDSEIESRKTALFS
-434 EKYSEIQDA
+434 EKYAEIQDD

-449 DQDVI
+449 DEDVI
-454 DTIRFTTPVYVAPTE
+454 DTIRFTTPVYVAPSE
-469 EDTTEETTENA
+469 EET
-480 SEEASSEDA
+480 SESETSGEETSESETGEKESTKEEKSSESDESEEAVSEASSE
-489 SSEEASSESES
+489 
-500 ESSSEEVTEE
+500 EE
-510 SAEKNTESESES
+510 SK
-522 EKESTSEAETK
+522 

>member
-1 MNRFMKY
+1 MNRIMKY

-28 EQKTPEDTVAVTFG
+28 EKKAPEDTVAVSFG

-71 SNDMGDGS
+71 GNDMGDGS

-96 QTLVLNEYAEQ
+96 QTLVLNEYAKK

-112 SDAQKAKVDDAIE
+112 SDDQKAKVDEAIE
-125 KLKEEGED
+125 KLQTESED
-133 YLNAVGAT
+133 YLDAVGAT

-192 TTAAEEGTTVTET
+192 TTAANEATTEVSSDEDSSEEASSIENTEVESESVSKDVTTST
-205 ESGSEEEASSEAGSS
+205 EEASSEKAS
-220 EETSEAGSE
+220 TE
-229 EASSENASDE
+229 EASSENVSE
-239 AASSE
+239 LSSE
-244 VASDEADS
+244 ASIED
-252 TEEASTEKETETST
+252 
-266 EVATETETETE
+266 
-277 SASDTEVVT
+277 
-286 EVATEAE
+286 
-293 SESESNTES
+293 
-302 DTESDTEVSNGSEE
+302 

-343 EFEDGSDAADFI
+343 EFEEGNDAADFI

-364 TATNSEISISEEGT
+364 TATNSEISISEDGT

-383 AAWALSTDECTIYNS
+383 AAWALATDECTVYRS

-419 AIDSEIESRKTALFE
+419 AIDSEIESRKTALFS
-434 EKYSEIQDA
+434 EKYAEIQDD

-449 DQDVI
+449 DEDVI
-454 DTIRFTTPVYVAPTE
+454 DTIRFTTPVYVAPSE
-469 EDTTEETTENA
+469 EETSG
-480 SEEASSEDA
+480 SETSGEETSESETGEEESTKEGKSSESDESEEAVSEASSE
-489 SSEEASSESES
+489 
-500 ESSSEEVTEE
+500 EE
-510 SAEKNTESESES
+510 SK
-522 EKESTSEAETK
+522 

>member
-1 MNRFMKY
+1 MNRIMKY

-28 EQKTPEDTVAVTFG
+28 EKKAPEDTVAVSFG
-42 DTNIMLDEVTYM
+42 DTNIMLDEITYM

-71 SNDMGDGS
+71 GNDMGDGS

-96 QTLVLNEYAEQ
+96 QTLVLNEYAKK

-112 SDAQKAKVDDAIE
+112 SDDQKAKVDEAIE
-125 KLKEEGED
+125 KLQTESED
-133 YLNAVGAT
+133 YLEAVGAT

-192 TTAAEEGTTVTET
+192 TTAADGATTEV
-205 ESGSEEEASSEAGSS
+205 SSDEDS
-220 EETSEAGSE
+220 SE
-229 EASSENASDE
+229 EASSIEN
-239 AASSE
+239 
-244 VASDEADS
+244 
-252 TEEASTEKETETST
+252 
-266 EVATETETETE
+266 
-277 SASDTEVVT
+277 
-286 EVATEAE
+286 TEAE
-293 SESESNTES
+293 SESASKDVTTSTEEAS
-302 DTESDTEVSNGSEE
+302 SEKA

-343 EFEDGSDAADFI
+343 EFEEGNDAADFI

-364 TATNSEISISEEGT
+364 TATNSEISISEDGT

-383 AAWALSTDECTIYNS
+383 AAWALATDECTVYRS

-419 AIDSEIESRKTALFE
+419 AIDSEIESRKTALFS
-434 EKYSEIQDA
+434 EKYAEIQDD

-449 DQDVI
+449 DEDVI
-454 DTIRFTTPVYVAPTE
+454 DTIRFTTPVYVAPSE
-469 EDTTEETTENA
+469 EETSESETGGEKTSENET
-480 SEEASSEDA
+480 SEEESVKAENSSESDESEEAVSEASSE
-489 SSEEASSESES
+489 
-500 ESSSEEVTEE
+500 EE
-510 SAEKNTESESES
+510 SK
-522 EKESTSEAETK
+522 

>member
-1 MNRFMKY
+1 MNRIMKY

-28 EQKTPEDTVAVTFG
+28 EKKAPEDTVAVSFG
-42 DTNIMLDEVTYM
+42 DTNIMLDEITYM

-71 SNDMGDGS
+71 GNDMGDGS

-96 QTLVLNEYAEQ
+96 QTLVLNEYAKK

-112 SDAQKAKVDDAIE
+112 SDDQKAKVDEAIE
-125 KLKEEGED
+125 KLQTESED
-133 YLNAVGAT
+133 YLEAVGAT

-192 TTAAEEGTTVTET
+192 TTAADEATTEVSSDEDSSEEASSIENTEAESESASKDVTTST
-205 ESGSEEEASSEAGSS
+205 EEASSEKAS
-220 EETSEAGSE
+220 TE
-229 EASSENASDE
+229 EASSENVSE
-239 AASSE
+239 LSS
-244 VASDEADS
+244 
-252 TEEASTEKETETST
+252 EASTEDST
-266 EVATETETETE
+266 EV
-277 SASDTEVVT
+277 
-286 EVATEAE
+286 
-293 SESESNTES
+293 
-302 DTESDTEVSNGSEE
+302 
-316 STEAETLSEEEQE
+316 ETLSEEEQE

-343 EFEDGSDAADFI
+343 EFEEGNDAADFI

-364 TATNSEISISEEGT
+364 TATNSEISISEDGT

-383 AAWALSTDECTIYNS
+383 AAWALATDECTVYRS

-419 AIDSEIESRKTALFE
+419 AIDSEIESRKTALFS
-434 EKYSEIQDA
+434 EKYAEIQDD

-449 DQDVI
+449 DEDVI
-454 DTIRFTTPVYVAPTE
+454 DTIRFTTPVYVAPSE
-469 EDTTEETTENA
+469 EET
-480 SEEASSEDA
+480 SESETGEKESTKEEKSSESDESEEAVSEASSE
-489 SSEEASSESES
+489 
-500 ESSSEEVTEE
+500 EE
-510 SAEKNTESESES
+510 SK
-522 EKESTSEAETK
+522 

>member
-1 MNRFMKY
+1 MNRIMKY

-28 EQKTPEDTVAVTFG
+28 ENKAPEDTVAVSFG

-96 QTLVLNEYAEQ
+96 QTLVLNEYAKK

-112 SDAQKAKVDDAIE
+112 SDDQKAKVDEAIE
-125 KLKEEGED
+125 KLQTEAED
-133 YLNAVGAT
+133 YLDAVGAT

-192 TTAAEEGTTVTET
+192 TTAAAEATTEASSDEGSSEEASSVENTEI
-205 ESGSEEEASSEAGSS
+205 ESISKDDETSTEEASSEKAS
-220 EETSEAGSE
+220 TEAVSTEAVSTE
-229 EASSENASDE
+229 EASSEKASE
-239 AASSE
+239 LSSE
-244 VASDEADS
+244 SSTEDS
-252 TEEASTEKETETST
+252 TES
-266 EVATETETETE
+266 
-277 SASDTEVVT
+277 
-286 EVATEAE
+286 
-293 SESESNTES
+293 
-302 DTESDTEVSNGSEE
+302 
-316 STEAETLSEEEQE
+316 ETLSEEEQE

-343 EFEDGSDAADFI
+343 EFEEGNDAADFI

-364 TATNSEISISEEGT
+364 TATNSEISISEDGT

-383 AAWALSTDECTIYNS
+383 AAWALATDECTVYKS

-419 AIDSEIESRKTALFE
+419 AIDSEIESRKTALFS
-434 EKYSEIQDA
+434 EKYAEIQDE

-449 DQDVI
+449 DEDVI
-454 DTIRFTTPVYVAPTE
+454 DTIRFTTPVYVAPSE
-469 EDTTEETTENA
+469 EETSEGETGKEETSENET
-480 SEEASSEDA
+480 SEEESSKAEKSSESDESEEAVSEASSE
-489 SSEEASSESES
+489 
-500 ESSSEEVTEE
+500 EE
-510 SAEKNTESESES
+510 SK
-522 EKESTSEAETK
+522 

>member
-1 MNRFMKY
+1 MNRIMKY

-28 EQKTPEDTVAVTFG
+28 ENKAPEDTVAVSFG

-96 QTLVLNEYAEQ
+96 QTLVLNEYAKK

-112 SDAQKAKVDDAIE
+112 SDDQKAKVDEAIE
-125 KLKEEGED
+125 KLQTEAED
-133 YLNAVGAT
+133 YLDAVGAT

-192 TTAAEEGTTVTET
+192 TTAAAEATTEASSDEGSSEESSSVENTET
-205 ESGSEEEASSEAGSS
+205 ESISKDDETSTEEASSEKAS
-220 EETSEAGSE
+220 TEAVSTE
-229 EASSENASDE
+229 EASSENVSE
-239 AASSE
+239 LSS
-244 VASDEADS
+244 
-252 TEEASTEKETETST
+252 EASTEDST
-266 EVATETETETE
+266 EV
-277 SASDTEVVT
+277 
-286 EVATEAE
+286 
-293 SESESNTES
+293 
-302 DTESDTEVSNGSEE
+302 
-316 STEAETLSEEEQE
+316 ETLSEEEQE

-343 EFEDGSDAADFI
+343 EFEEGNDAADFI

-364 TATNSEISISEEGT
+364 TATNSEISISEDGT

-383 AAWALSTDECTIYNS
+383 SAWALATDECTVYRS

-419 AIDSEIESRKTALFE
+419 AIDSEIESRKTALFS
-434 EKYSEIQDA
+434 EKYAEIQDD

-449 DQDVI
+449 DEDVI
-454 DTIRFTTPVYVAPTE
+454 DTIRFTTPVYVAPSE
-469 EDTTEETTENA
+469 EET
-480 SEEASSEDA
+480 SESETSGEETSESETGEKESTKEEKSSESDESEEVVSEASSE
-489 SSEEASSESES
+489 
-500 ESSSEEVTEE
+500 EE
-510 SAEKNTESESES
+510 SK
-522 EKESTSEAETK
+522 

>member
-1 MNRFMKY
+1 MNRIMKY

-28 EQKTPEDTVAVTFG
+28 EKKAPEDTVAVSFG

-71 SNDMGDGS
+71 GNDMGDGS

-96 QTLVLNEYAEQ
+96 QTLVLNEYAKK

-112 SDAQKAKVDDAIE
+112 SDDQKAKVDEAIE
-125 KLKEEGED
+125 KLQTESED
-133 YLNAVGAT
+133 YLEAVGAT

-192 TTAAEEGTTVTET
+192 TTAADEATTEVSSDEDSSEEASSIEDTEAESESASKDVTTST
-205 ESGSEEEASSEAGSS
+205 EEASSEKAS
-220 EETSEAGSE
+220 TE
-229 EASSENASDE
+229 EASSENVSE
-239 AASSE
+239 LSS
-244 VASDEADS
+244 
-252 TEEASTEKETETST
+252 EASTEDST
-266 EVATETETETE
+266 EV
-277 SASDTEVVT
+277 
-286 EVATEAE
+286 
-293 SESESNTES
+293 
-302 DTESDTEVSNGSEE
+302 
-316 STEAETLSEEEQE
+316 ETLSEEEQE

-343 EFEDGSDAADFI
+343 EFEEGNDAADFI

-364 TATNSEISISEEGT
+364 TATNSEISISEDGT

-383 AAWALSTDECTIYNS
+383 AAWALATDECTVYRS

-419 AIDSEIESRKTALFE
+419 AIDSEIESRKTALFS
-434 EKYSEIQDA
+434 EKYAEIQDG

-449 DQDVI
+449 DEDVI
-454 DTIRFTTPVYVAPTE
+454 DTIRFTTPVYVAPSE
-469 EDTTEETTENA
+469 EET
-480 SEEASSEDA
+480 SESETSGEETSESETGEEESTKEEKSSESDESEEAVSEASSE
-489 SSEEASSESES
+489 
-500 ESSSEEVTEE
+500 EE
-510 SAEKNTESESES
+510 SK
-522 EKESTSEAETK
+522 

>member
-1 MNRFMKY
+1 MNRIMKY
-8 AAAALAAATA
+8 AAAALVAATA

-28 EQKTPEDTVAVTFG
+28 EKKAPEDTVAVSFG

-71 SNDMGDGS
+71 GNDMGDGS

-96 QTLVLNEYAEQ
+96 QTLVLNEYAKK

-112 SDAQKAKVDDAIE
+112 SDDQKAKVDEAIE
-125 KLKEEGED
+125 KLQTESED
-133 YLNAVGAT
+133 YLDAVDAT

-192 TTAAEEGTTVTET
+192 TTAADEATTEVSSDEDSSEEASSIENTEAESESASKDVTTST
-205 ESGSEEEASSEAGSS
+205 EEASSEKAS
-220 EETSEAGSE
+220 TEAVSTE
-229 EASSENASDE
+229 EASSENVSE
-239 AASSE
+239 LSS
-244 VASDEADS
+244 
-252 TEEASTEKETETST
+252 EASTEDST
-266 EVATETETETE
+266 EV
-277 SASDTEVVT
+277 
-286 EVATEAE
+286 
-293 SESESNTES
+293 
-302 DTESDTEVSNGSEE
+302 
-316 STEAETLSEEEQE
+316 ETLSEEEQE

-343 EFEDGSDAADFI
+343 EFEEGNDAADFI

-364 TATNSEISISEEGT
+364 TATNSEISISEDGT

-383 AAWALSTDECTIYNS
+383 AAWALSTDECTVYKS

-419 AIDSEIESRKTALFE
+419 AIDSEIESRKTALFS
-434 EKYSEIQDA
+434 EKYAEIQEE

-449 DQDVI
+449 DEDVI
-454 DTIRFTTPVYVAPTE
+454 DTIRFTTPVYVAPSE
-469 EDTTEETTENA
+469 EETSESETNGEETSESETGGEKTSENET
-480 SEEASSEDA
+480 SEEESVKAENSSESDESEEAVSEASSE
-489 SSEEASSESES
+489 
-500 ESSSEEVTEE
+500 EE
-510 SAEKNTESESES
+510 SK
-522 EKESTSEAETK
+522 

>member
-1 MNRFMKY
+1 MNRIMKY

-28 EQKTPEDTVAVTFG
+28 EKKAPEDTVAVSFG
-42 DTNIMLDEVTYM
+42 DTNIMLDEITYM

-71 SNDMGDGS
+71 GNDMGDGS

-96 QTLVLNEYAEQ
+96 QTLVLNEYAKK

-112 SDAQKAKVDDAIE
+112 SDDQKAKVDEAIE
-125 KLKEEGED
+125 KLQTESED
-133 YLNAVGAT
+133 YLDAVGAT

-192 TTAAEEGTTVTET
+192 TTAADEATTEVSSDEDSSEEASSIENTEAESESASKDVTTST
-205 ESGSEEEASSEAGSS
+205 EEASSEKAS
-220 EETSEAGSE
+220 TEAVSTE
-229 EASSENASDE
+229 EASSENVSKL
-239 AASSE
+239 SS
-244 VASDEADS
+244 
-252 TEEASTEKETETST
+252 EASTEDST
-266 EVATETETETE
+266 EV
-277 SASDTEVVT
+277 
-286 EVATEAE
+286 
-293 SESESNTES
+293 
-302 DTESDTEVSNGSEE
+302 
-316 STEAETLSEEEQE
+316 ETLSEEEQE

-343 EFEDGSDAADFI
+343 EFEEGNDAADFI

-364 TATNSEISISEEGT
+364 TATNSEISISEDGT

-383 AAWALSTDECTIYNS
+383 AAWALSTDECTVYKS

-419 AIDSEIESRKTALFE
+419 AIDSEIESRKTALFS
-434 EKYSEIQDA
+434 EKYAEIQEE

-449 DQDVI
+449 DEDVI
-454 DTIRFTTPVYVAPTE
+454 DTIRFTTPVYVAPSE
-469 EDTTEETTENA
+469 EETSESETNGEETSESETGGEKTSENET
-480 SEEASSEDA
+480 SEEESVKAENSSESDESEEAVSEASSE
-489 SSEEASSESES
+489 
-500 ESSSEEVTEE
+500 EE
-510 SAEKNTESESES
+510 SK
-522 EKESTSEAETK
+522 

>member
-1 MNRFMKY
+1 MNRIMKY
-8 AAAALAAATA
+8 AAAALVAATA

-28 EQKTPEDTVAVTFG
+28 EKKAPEDTVAVSFG
-42 DTNIMLDEVTYM
+42 DTNIMLDEITYM

-71 SNDMGDGS
+71 GNDMGDGS

-96 QTLVLNEYAEQ
+96 QTLVLNEYAKK

-112 SDAQKAKVDDAIE
+112 SDDQKAKVDEAIE
-125 KLKEEGED
+125 KLQTESED
-133 YLNAVGAT
+133 YLDAVGAT

-192 TTAAEEGTTVTET
+192 TTAADEATTEV
-205 ESGSEEEASSEAGSS
+205 SSDEDS
-220 EETSEAGSE
+220 SE
-229 EASSENASDE
+229 EASSIEN
-239 AASSE
+239 
-244 VASDEADS
+244 
-252 TEEASTEKETETST
+252 
-266 EVATETETETE
+266 
-277 SASDTEVVT
+277 
-286 EVATEAE
+286 TEAE
-293 SESESNTES
+293 SESASKDVTTSTEEAS
-302 DTESDTEVSNGSEE
+302 SEKA
-316 STEAETLSEEEQE
+316 STEAVSTGEASSENVSKLSSEASTEDSTEVETLSEEEQE

-343 EFEDGSDAADFI
+343 EFEEGNDAADFI

-364 TATNSEISISEEGT
+364 TATNSEISISEDGT

-383 AAWALSTDECTIYNS
+383 AAWALSTDECTVYKS

-419 AIDSEIESRKTALFE
+419 AIDSEIESRKTALFS
-434 EKYSEIQDA
+434 EKYAEIQEE

-449 DQDVI
+449 DEDVI
-454 DTIRFTTPVYVAPTE
+454 DTIRFTTPVYVAPSE
-469 EDTTEETTENA
+469 EETSESETNGEETSESETGGEKTSENET
-480 SEEASSEDA
+480 SEEESVKAENSSESDESEEAVSEASSE
-489 SSEEASSESES
+489 
-500 ESSSEEVTEE
+500 EE
-510 SAEKNTESESES
+510 SK
-522 EKESTSEAETK
+522 

>member
-1 MNRFMKY
+1 MNRIMKY
-8 AAAALAAATA
+8 AAAALVAATA

-28 EQKTPEDTVAVTFG
+28 EKKAPEDTVAVSFG

-71 SNDMGDGS
+71 GNDMGDGS

-96 QTLVLNEYAEQ
+96 QTLVLNEYAKK

-112 SDAQKAKVDDAIE
+112 SDDQKAKVDEAIE
-125 KLKEEGED
+125 KLQTESED
-133 YLNAVGAT
+133 YLDAVGAT

-192 TTAAEEGTTVTET
+192 TTAADEATTEVSSDED
-205 ESGSEEEASSEAGSS
+205 SSEEASSIENTEAES
-220 EETSEAGSE
+220 ESASKDVTTSTE
-229 EASSENASDE
+229 EASSENASTD
-239 AASSE
+239 AAST
-244 VASDEADS
+244 EAVS
-252 TEEASTEKETETST
+252 TEEASSENVSKLSSEASTEDST
-266 EVATETETETE
+266 EV
-277 SASDTEVVT
+277 
-286 EVATEAE
+286 
-293 SESESNTES
+293 
-302 DTESDTEVSNGSEE
+302 
-316 STEAETLSEEEQE
+316 ETLSEEEQE

-343 EFEDGSDAADFI
+343 EFEEGNDAADFI

-364 TATNSEISISEEGT
+364 TATNSEISISEDGT

-383 AAWALSTDECTIYNS
+383 AAWALATDECTVYRS

-419 AIDSEIESRKTALFE
+419 AIDSEIESRKTALFS
-434 EKYSEIQDA
+434 EKYAEIQDD

-449 DQDVI
+449 DEDVI
-454 DTIRFTTPVYVAPTE
+454 DTIRFTTPVYVAPSE
-469 EDTTEETTENA
+469 EET
-480 SEEASSEDA
+480 SESETSGEETSESETGEKESTKEEKSSESDESEEAVSEASSE
-489 SSEEASSESES
+489 
-500 ESSSEEVTEE
+500 EE
-510 SAEKNTESESES
+510 SK
-522 EKESTSEAETK
+522 

>member
-1 MNRFMKY
+1 MNRIMKY
-8 AAAALAAATA
+8 AAAALVAATA

-28 EQKTPEDTVAVTFG
+28 EKKAPEDTVAVSFG

-71 SNDMGDGS
+71 GNDMGDGS

-96 QTLVLNEYAEQ
+96 QTLVLNEYAKK

-112 SDAQKAKVDDAIE
+112 SDDQKAKVDEAIE
-125 KLKEEGED
+125 KLQTESED
-133 YLNAVGAT
+133 YLDAVGAT

-192 TTAAEEGTTVTET
+192 TTAADEATTEVSSDEDSSEEASSIENTEAESESASKDVTTST
-205 ESGSEEEASSEAGSS
+205 EEASSEKAS
-220 EETSEAGSE
+220 TEAVSTE
-229 EASSENASDE
+229 EASSENVSKL
-239 AASSE
+239 SS
-244 VASDEADS
+244 
-252 TEEASTEKETETST
+252 EASTEDST
-266 EVATETETETE
+266 EV
-277 SASDTEVVT
+277 
-286 EVATEAE
+286 
-293 SESESNTES
+293 
-302 DTESDTEVSNGSEE
+302 
-316 STEAETLSEEEQE
+316 ETLSEEEQE

-343 EFEDGSDAADFI
+343 EFEEGNDAADFI

-364 TATNSEISISEEGT
+364 TATNSEISISEDGT

-383 AAWALSTDECTIYNS
+383 AAWALSTDECTVYKS

-419 AIDSEIESRKTALFE
+419 AIDSEIESRKTALFS
-434 EKYSEIQDA
+434 EKYAEIQEE

-449 DQDVI
+449 DEDVI
-454 DTIRFTTPVYVAPTE
+454 DTIRFTTPVYVAPSE
-469 EDTTEETTENA
+469 EETSESETNGEETSESETGGEKTSENET
-480 SEEASSEDA
+480 SEEESVKAENSSESDESEEVVSEASSE
-489 SSEEASSESES
+489 
-500 ESSSEEVTEE
+500 EE
-510 SAEKNTESESES
+510 SK
-522 EKESTSEAETK
+522 

>member
-1 MNRFMKY
+1 MNRIMKY

-28 EQKTPEDTVAVTFG
+28 EKKAPEDTVAVSFG

-96 QTLVLNEYAEQ
+96 QTLVLNEYAKK

-112 SDAQKAKVDDAIE
+112 SGDQKAKVDEAIE
-125 KLKEEGED
+125 KLQTEAED
-133 YLNAVGAT
+133 YLDAVGAT

-192 TTAAEEGTTVTET
+192 TTAAAEATTEASSDEGSSEESSSVENTET
-205 ESGSEEEASSEAGSS
+205 ESISKDDETSTEEASSEKAS
-220 EETSEAGSE
+220 TE
-229 EASSENASDE
+229 EASSEKTSE
-239 AASSE
+239 LSSE
-244 VASDEADS
+244 SD
-252 TEEASTEKETETST
+252 TEASTES
-266 EVATETETETE
+266 
-277 SASDTEVVT
+277 
-286 EVATEAE
+286 
-293 SESESNTES
+293 
-302 DTESDTEVSNGSEE
+302 
-316 STEAETLSEEEQE
+316 ETLSEEEQE

-343 EFEDGSDAADFI
+343 EFEEGNDAADFI

-364 TATNSEISISEEGT
+364 TATNSEISISEDGT

-383 AAWALSTDECTIYNS
+383 AAWALATDECTVYKS

-419 AIDSEIESRKTALFE
+419 AIDSEIESRKTALFS
-434 EKYSEIQDA
+434 EKYAEIQDE

-449 DQDVI
+449 DEDVI
-454 DTIRFTTPVYVAPTE
+454 DTIRFTTPVYVAPSEEESSEGETSGEETSENETSEEESSKAEKSSESDETE
-469 EDTTEETTENA
+469 EA
-480 SEEASSEDA
+480 VSEV
-489 SSEEASSESES
+489 SSEEES
-500 ESSSEEVTEE
+500 
-510 SAEKNTESESES
+510 K
-522 EKESTSEAETK
+522 

>member
-1 MNRFMKY
+1 MNRIMKY

-28 EQKTPEDTVAVTFG
+28 EKKAPEDTVAVSFG

-71 SNDMGDGS
+71 GNDMGDGS

-96 QTLVLNEYAEQ
+96 QTLVLNEYAKK

-112 SDAQKAKVDDAIE
+112 SDDQKAKVDEAIE
-125 KLKEEGED
+125 KLQTESED
-133 YLNAVGAT
+133 YLEAVGAT

-192 TTAAEEGTTVTET
+192 TTAADEATTEVSSDED
-205 ESGSEEEASSEAGSS
+205 SSEEASSIENTEAES
-220 EETSEAGSE
+220 ESASKDVTTSTE
-229 EASSENASDE
+229 EASSENASTD
-239 AASSE
+239 AAST
-244 VASDEADS
+244 EAVS
-252 TEEASTEKETETST
+252 TEEASSENVSELSSEASTEDST
-266 EVATETETETE
+266 EV
-277 SASDTEVVT
+277 
-286 EVATEAE
+286 
-293 SESESNTES
+293 
-302 DTESDTEVSNGSEE
+302 
-316 STEAETLSEEEQE
+316 ETLSEEEQE

-343 EFEDGSDAADFI
+343 EFEEGNDAADFI

-364 TATNSEISISEEGT
+364 TATNSEISISEDGT

-383 AAWALSTDECTIYNS
+383 AAWALATDECTVYRS

-419 AIDSEIESRKTALFE
+419 AIDSEIESRKTALFS
-434 EKYSEIQDA
+434 EKYAEIQDD

-449 DQDVI
+449 DEDVI
-454 DTIRFTTPVYVAPTE
+454 DTIRFTTPVYVAPSE
-469 EDTTEETTENA
+469 EETSVKLVVRKPQKVKLA
-480 SEEASSEDA
+480 R
-489 SSEEASSESES
+489 
-500 ESSSEEVTEE
+500 
-510 SAEKNTESESES
+510 KNQQKKKNQVSLMSQR
-522 EKESTSEAETK
+522 KR

>member
-1 MNRFMKY
+1 MNRIMKY

-28 EQKTPEDTVAVTFG
+28 EKKAPEDTVAVSFG

-71 SNDMGDGS
+71 GNDMGDGS

-96 QTLVLNEYAEQ
+96 QTLVLNEYAKK

-112 SDAQKAKVDDAIE
+112 SDDQKAKVDEAIE
-125 KLKEEGED
+125 KLQTESED
-133 YLNAVGAT
+133 YLEAVGAT

-192 TTAAEEGTTVTET
+192 TTAADEATTEVSSDEDSSEEASSIENTEAESESASKDVTTST
-205 ESGSEEEASSEAGSS
+205 EEASSEKAS
-220 EETSEAGSE
+220 TEAVSTE
-229 EASSENASDE
+229 EASSENVSE
-239 AASSE
+239 LSS
-244 VASDEADS
+244 
-252 TEEASTEKETETST
+252 EASTE
-266 EVATETETETE
+266 
-277 SASDTEVVT
+277 D
-286 EVATEAE
+286 
-293 SESESNTES
+293 
-302 DTESDTEVSNGSEE
+302 

-335 DAADKILK
+335 DVADKILK
-343 EFEDGSDAADFI
+343 EFEEGNDAADFI

-364 TATNSEISISEEGT
+364 TATNSEISISEDGT

-383 AAWALSTDECTIYNS
+383 AAWALATDECTVYRS

-419 AIDSEIESRKTALFE
+419 AIDSEIESRKTALFS
-434 EKYSEIQDA
+434 EKYAEIQDD

-449 DQDVI
+449 DEDVI
-454 DTIRFTTPVYVAPTE
+454 DTIRFTTPVYVAPSE
-469 EDTTEETTENA
+469 EET
-480 SEEASSEDA
+480 SESETSGEETSESETGEKESTKEEKSSESDESKEVVSEASSE
-489 SSEEASSESES
+489 
-500 ESSSEEVTEE
+500 EE
-510 SAEKNTESESES
+510 SK
-522 EKESTSEAETK
+522 